1 MERVLSIE
9 SNASGITQDELRKV
23 YSKGTAMRSFV
34 SEDDVADMAIFLAS
48 DKASMITGQA
58 IAVDGYTERTV

>member
-1 MERVLSIE
+1 MEKVLSIE
-9 SNASGITQDELRKV
+9 SDASGLTQDELRKV
-23 YSKGTAMRSFV
+23 YSEGTAMRSFV
-34 SEDDVADMAIFLAS
+34 SEDDVADMAVFLAS